1 MSILADQAQRAH
13 GPVLALVALA
23 LAASAMGGCGGSG
36 GKRAD
41 TAAIPQPP
49 LAELPGFVRR
59 QLAPPNRR
67 VDLRAPTFSHPTDVT
82 NPLFPVSRQASV
94 LLLGR
99 LDGRPLRTEVTLLPE
114 TRGFEWRGQQ
124 VRTLVSQYVAYVG
137 HEINQV
143 ALDYYAQADDG
154 SVWYFGEDASNF
166 RHGSIQQTH
175 ETWLEGRDGPPTMI
189 MPAHP
194 RLGDVYR
201 VENLPGLVFEE
212 VTVKAVDKTLRGPLG
227 PVPGGMVIDELHA
240 DSKAKEVKS
249 LAPAYGEFFTGGSN
263 DFEALTLAIPTDAL
277 PGPVPPLI
285 AEVAA
290 NAARASVAARSGRWS
305 AAADAVARTRRA
317 WGADRGPHFP
327 KRIDRRMTAAV
338 DALQRSVSARRLDKV
353 TQSAMDVNQWS
364 LDLQLRY
371 RREPEIDRARFLLR
385 TRQLGLDAKTGQLD
399 AANGD
404 FFVLDL
410 IWDRIGNGIDP
421 VTVTRVSGRLG
432 EIQSAIEE
440 RDLPAARRAAA
451 ELGAV
456 AAGFQT
462 S

>member
-1 MSILADQAQRAH
+1 MSVLEDQAQRAR
-13 GPVLALVALA
+13 GRVLALVALA
-23 LAASAMGGCGGSG
+23 LVASAIGGCGGSG
-36 GKRAD
+36 GKSAD
-41 TAAIPQPP
+41 AAAIPQPP

-59 QLAPPNRR
+59 QLAPPDRR

-137 HEINQV
+137 HDINQV

-166 RHGSIQQTH
+166 HHGSIQQTH

-212 VTVKAVDKTLRGPLG
+212 VTVKAIDKTLRGPLG

-249 LAPAYGEFFTGGSN
+249 LAPGYGEFFTGGSN
-263 DFEALTLAIPTDAL
+263 DFEALTLAIPTDSLA
-277 PGPVPPLI
+277 GPVPKQLI
-285 AEVAA
+285 ALSRDTTAA
-290 NAARASVAARSGRWS
+290 ASAARAGAWR
-305 AAADAVARTRRA
+305 AVATKATKVRGA
-317 WGADRGPHFP
+317 WGAYRGEQIP
-327 KRIDRRMTAAV
+327 KRLERRMSIAL
-338 DALQRSVSARRLDKV
+338 DALWRATGTRTALKVRQSAIDV
-353 TQSAMDVNQWS
+353 TQCS
-364 LDLQLRY
+364 LDIQLRY
-371 RREPEIDRARFLLR
+371 RPESAVDRSRFLLR
-385 TRQLGLDAKTGQLD
+385 ARQLMLDAGAGRLD

-410 IWDRIGNGIDP
+410 IWDRIGKGVDP
-421 VTVTRVSGRLG
+421 LTVTRVNGRLG
-432 EIQSAIEE
+432 EIQTAIEE
-440 RDLPAARRAAA
+440 RDLPAAREASAKFAR
-451 ELGAV
+451 LVG
-456 AAGFQT
+456 GFQT
-462 S
+462 P